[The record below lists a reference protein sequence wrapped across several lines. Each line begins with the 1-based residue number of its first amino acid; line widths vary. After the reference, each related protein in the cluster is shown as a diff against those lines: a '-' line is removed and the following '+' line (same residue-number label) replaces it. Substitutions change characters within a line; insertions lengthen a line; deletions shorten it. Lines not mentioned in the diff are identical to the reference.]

1 MRKIVTYIVLAALC
15 LTACGKHSEN
25 TIDYMPCQTEL
36 GQGWG
41 LIDNKGQV
49 ILAGKF
55 DNEPSPVSEGMM
67 TVKNGSYYQLY
78 KISDGEAVLVA
89 DSLASAGIP
98 AYGRV
103 PVCRANGSLEV
114 LDKNGE
120 TVFVFE
126 PIESQH
132 VVSTAPQY
140 ERGLLQV
147 ETVNSLG
154 MHHLALVDRNGKT
167 VLPPHYSDI
176 LVLEDDLAWVMQE
189 TVDNSDN
196 DSTSTVRRTSYFVDM
211 KGHLQADKPRSLD
224 SREKVLAQYAP
235 KQTQASQNGWM
246 VDYIEGFGYI
256 GSKDLTMAVLDS
268 ETWTPLGQT
277 VSRIGGLT
285 PMTDHIANDTY
296 TYDKLA
302 DMVLAQLQEGLQGRG
317 LTIPLTAPYITSILD
332 KPANDYNSYLT
343 IMTYAW
349 QEGDV
354 RCEAKAVFD
363 TTIVRKRMVIQSQ
376 GIENQYGEAVQMN
389 KLVED
394 GYEYNPDADL
404 MSIDLDCMI
413 DSTRTQ
419 IVYERVLEQMAKAY
433 KQREKHY
440 LDREQLISVEK
451 TKGRIHFHIIR
462 DPQVIAAEEEARKK
476 AMQAAIDSA
485 INAQTDTTVQA
496 VVKNDTIIAQ

>member
-1 MRKIVTYIVLAALC
+1 
-15 LTACGKHSEN
+15 
-25 TIDYMPCQTEL
+25 
-36 GQGWG
+36 
-41 LIDNKGQV
+41 
-49 ILAGKF
+49 
-55 DNEPSPVSEGMM
+55 
-67 TVKNGSYYQLY
+67 
-78 KISDGEAVLVA
+78 
-89 DSLASAGIP
+89 
-98 AYGRV
+98 
-103 PVCRANGSLEV
+103 
-114 LDKNGE
+114 
-120 TVFVFE
+120 
-126 PIESQH
+126 
-132 VVSTAPQY
+132 
-140 ERGLLQV
+140 
-147 ETVNSLG
+147 
-154 MHHLALVDRNGKT
+154 
-167 VLPPHYSDI
+167 
-176 LVLEDDLAWVMQE
+176 
-189 TVDNSDN
+189 
-196 DSTSTVRRTSYFVDM
+196 
-211 KGHLQADKPRSLD
+211 
-224 SREKVLAQYAP
+224 
-235 KQTQASQNGWM
+235 
-246 VDYIEGFGYI
+246 
-256 GSKDLTMAVLDS
+256 MAVLDS

-317 LTIPLTAPYITSILD
+317 LTIPLTAPYITSILN

-451 TKGRIHFHIIR
+451 TKGRIHFHIVR